1 MLICDNHTRAASL
14 AMEREEDAPDDIF
27 VLAEDDD
34 DDDDGYPQA
43 SDPADVTTSAV
54 QASYP
59 LQEEVPDGGD
69 GGYEDEDAE
78 RGMES
83 DPYNPDDWDDVL
95 GGEEVDAA
103 GTK

>member
-1 MLICDNHTRAASL
+1 
-14 AMEREEDAPDDIF
+14 MEREGGDPDDIF
-27 VLAEDDD
+27 VLADDD
-34 DDDDGYPQA
+34 DDVDGGHLQA
-43 SDPADVTTSAV
+43 PHPADVTTYAG
-54 QASYP
+54 QASCP
-59 LQEEVPDGGD
+59 SQDQFPGGC
-69 GGYEDEDAE
+69 GGGGEDEDAE